1 MAGNLGDGTAYSA
14 VALLAARGHRPS
26 INVRISPEDLARLQ
40 CSTVH

>member
-14 VALLAARGHRPS
+14 VAPAVIAHRSMFGYSPPEHLA
-26 INVRISPEDLARLQ
+26 LQ